1 MISSAVDATTSI
13 VPFTP
18 ITDRPTR
25 LGVLISG
32 GGTTLLNFVD
42 QIKSGQLS
50 AEIPLV
56 VASQKSCKGVERA
69 RAAGLECLV
78 LRPRDFASVG
88 EFSEAVFREL
98 RHRKVDLVT
107 LAGFLSLL
115 QIPDDFLWRVIN
127 IHPSL
132 IPAFCGHGFFGHHVH
147 EAAIRRGVKVSG
159 CTVHF
164 ADNEYDHGPIILQKT
179 IAVPDDCTADE
190 LSGLVFEQEKLAYPE
205 AIRLLAS
212 GRLTIRNRRTHGS
225 PEASVDS
232 TSGGA
237 DCGTFKGNV
246 LHVPSPPGK
255 GEKVADRPDEGADQ
269 ELI

>member
-13 VPFTP
+13 TPFAP
-18 ITDRPTR
+18 ITSRPIR

-32 GGTTLLNFVD
+32 GGTTLLNFLD
-42 QIKSGQLS
+42 QISRNQLL
-50 AEIPLV
+50 AEVPLV
-56 VASQKSCKGVERA
+56 IASQKNCKGVERA

-78 LRPRDFASVG
+78 LRPRDFATVQD
-88 EFSEAVFREL
+88 FSDAVFREL
-98 RHRKVDLVT
+98 RGRKVDLVT

-147 EAAIRRGVKVSG
+147 EAAIQRGVKISG

-164 ADNEYDHGPIILQKT
+164 ADNEYDHGPIILQRT
-179 IAVPDDCTADE
+179 VAVPDNCTADE
-190 LSGLVFEQEKLAYPE
+190 LSALVFEQEKTAYPE

-212 GRLTIRNRRTHGS
+212 GRLTIRNRRTQNTQQKS
-225 PEASVDS
+225 
-232 TSGGA
+232 
-237 DCGTFKGNV
+237 
-246 LHVPSPPGK
+246 
-255 GEKVADRPDEGADQ
+255 
-269 ELI
+269 

>member
-13 VPFTP
+13 VPFAP
-18 ITDRPTR
+18 FTDRPIR

-42 QIKSGQLS
+42 QIQSGQLL

-56 VASQKSCKGVERA
+56 IASQKTCKGVERA

-78 LRPRDFASVG
+78 LRPRDFGSVG
-88 EFSEAVFREL
+88 DFSEAVFREL
-98 RHRKVDLVT
+98 RSRKVDLVT

-115 QIPDDFLWRVIN
+115 QIPNDFLWRVIN

-147 EAAIRRGVKVSG
+147 EAAIQRGVKVSG

-179 IAVPDDCTADE
+179 VAVPDGCTADE
-190 LSGLVFEQEKLAYPE
+190 LSGLVFEQEKLTYPE

-212 GRLTIRNRRTHGS
+212 GRLTIRNRRTHCPS
-225 PEASVDS
+225 EAPENSASHS
-232 TSGGA
+232 A
-237 DCGTFKGNV
+237 DCGTFKVNV

-255 GEKVADRPDEGADQ
+255 GEKVADRPDEGADL